1 MQPRNIRFR
10 VTLLAVALSLPS
22 LAFAQSED
30 AKDLDNVVSTATRT
44 AITADAALVA
54 VEVIDRKDIER
65 SSARS
70 LLLPSIKR
78 DHGARP
84 CAGLRAFAANA
95 EFAGLRRGELRAAYQ
110 NNADVTA

>member
-30 AKDLDNVVSTATRT
+30 AKDLDNVVVTATRT

-65 SSARS
+65 SSACS

-84 CAGLRAFAANA
+84 CAGLRALRPMRELPAFVAANS
-95 EFAGLRRGELRAAYQ
+95 EPRIR
-110 NNADVTA
+110 TTPM